1 MSPPFLIA
9 LSAIAVA
16 TPAFARMRP
25 ASVYPLAG
33 EGLSRAECSDVEAT
47 LQAALTR
54 ASRVGPFV
62 RAAKPSVT
70 ESCGPGN
77 KADLA
82 CLARAAG
89 TGVVL
94 FGVARQS
101 GGRILVD
108 LSAIGARGLVS
119 GPVRAVV
126 DPFID
131 NPAVFNPV
139 LARLAAGVALSGP
152 AAAPVAAAPPL
163 AAPAPGA
170 ASAVAAP
177 APGAAS
183 AVAAPI
189 AARAP
194 AAAPSPAARSPRAPA
209 RVPAPAE
216 ATAPANPDRWLLRGA
231 LASGALSVAA
241 AGGAIAFG
249 YTARKASN
257 DLTTRYAAHTLSTA
271 DASAYGRISR
281 DSNVANGLIAA
292 SATLAVT
299 SLVLWALT
307 GDGAPE
313 ASAGGL

>member
-1 MSPPFLIA
+1 MRTPFLIA

-16 TPAFARMRP
+16 TPAFAQMRP
-25 ASVYPLAG
+25 AAVYPLAG
-33 EGLSRAECSDVEAT
+33 EGLSRAECSDVEGT

-131 NPAVFNPV
+131 DPAVFNPV

-177 APGAAS
+177 
-183 AVAAPI
+183 I
-189 AARAP
+189 AAGAP

-241 AGGAIAFG
+241 AGGAIAWG

-299 SLVLWALT
+299 GIVLWALT

>member
-1 MSPPFLIA
+1 MRTPFLIA

-16 TPAFARMRP
+16 TPAFAQMRP
-25 ASVYPLAG
+25 AAVYPLAG
-33 EGLSRAECSDVEAT
+33 EGLSRAECSDVEGT

-131 NPAVFNPV
+131 DPAVFNPV

-177 APGAAS
+177 
-183 AVAAPI
+183 I
-189 AARAP
+189 AAGAP

-241 AGGAIAFG
+241 AGGAIAWG

-292 SATLAVT
+292 SATLAAT